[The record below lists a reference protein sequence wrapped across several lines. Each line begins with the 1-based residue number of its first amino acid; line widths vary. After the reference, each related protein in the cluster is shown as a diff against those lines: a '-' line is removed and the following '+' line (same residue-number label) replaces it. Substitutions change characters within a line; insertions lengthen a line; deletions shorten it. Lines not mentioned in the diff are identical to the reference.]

1 MVNPSTITRTKHRSS
16 SDRFAPWMLFKIQ
29 IVTNIDHLAHYQALN
44 DTGLAMTKLQRIVLT
59 KMFREKLDRKNYVG
73 WVLCTSKKVNNLCS
87 WLKQSSFSCMQI
99 TGSEEN
105 ARQAVSWEFCFRL
118 HMCVNASAS
127 SHAYLLETVLVSRAA
142 IPEGWMTAGVRL
154 SVLGSLDEFFGI
166 TVIQEYLLSKTKLV
180 LWRFFST
187 YPRRLWVSDI
197 GRGFSCKLLE
207 QPCENLHIFYFKL
220 SFHGLIDG
228 DTICLFVGAPV

>member
-1 MVNPSTITRTKHRSS
+1 
-16 SDRFAPWMLFKIQ
+16 MLFKIQ

-105 ARQAVSWEFCFRL
+105 ARQAVS
-118 HMCVNASAS
+118 
-127 SHAYLLETVLVSRAA
+127 
-142 IPEGWMTAGVRL
+142 
-154 SVLGSLDEFFGI
+154 
-166 TVIQEYLLSKTKLV
+166 
-180 LWRFFST
+180 
-187 YPRRLWVSDI
+187 
-197 GRGFSCKLLE
+197 
-207 QPCENLHIFYFKL
+207 
-220 SFHGLIDG
+220 
-228 DTICLFVGAPV
+228 